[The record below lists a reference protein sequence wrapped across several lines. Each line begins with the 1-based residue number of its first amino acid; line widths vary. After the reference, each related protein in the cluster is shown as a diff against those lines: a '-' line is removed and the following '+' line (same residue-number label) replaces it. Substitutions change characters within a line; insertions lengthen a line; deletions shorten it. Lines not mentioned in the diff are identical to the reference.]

1 MGALFLMQK
10 GGKQVKYNVIK
21 FVTNTKEEYQVQ
33 VVSTSETLKAAK
45 SEYFKECRN
54 LNNADDVLYAVIK
67 ILDEYGNETAWREVI
82 DNRPEPEPETIGE
95 PTAE

>member
-1 MGALFLMQK
+1 M
-10 GGKQVKYNVIK
+10 KYNVIK

-33 VVSTSETLKAAK
+33 VTSTSETLKAAK
-45 SEYFKECRN
+45 NDYFQQCRI

-67 ILDEYGNETAWREVI
+67 ILDEYGNETAWRETI
-82 DNRPEPEPETIGE
+82 DNRPEPEPETIIEPTAAETIIE

>member
-1 MGALFLMQK
+1 M
-10 GGKQVKYNVIK
+10 KYNVIK

-33 VVSTSETLKAAK
+33 VTSTSETLKAAK
-45 SEYFKECRN
+45 NDYFQQCRI

-67 ILDEYGNETAWREVI
+67 ILDEYGNEAAWRETI
-82 DNRPEPEPETIGE
+82 DNRPEPEPETIIEPTAAETIIE